1 MLHHGGVGT
10 TAAAL
15 RAGIPQIMCPCIFD
29 QFYWA
34 ERMSWLG
41 VAPAPLKVRRCT
53 LKRGIRCSMRLELYS
68 KRLKLNYDRLLS
80 SFAFNFDLCHYF
92 KASDFTSGG
101 SNTVSIG
108 SKLSTAFEFLSLP
121 DSHRSAQD
129 LRTGVLRMGLH
140 SSTSQL
146 DLSRV
151 GHCNH

>member
-1 MLHHGGVGT
+1 VLHHGGVGT

-53 LKRGIRCSMRLELYS
+53 LQRGIRCSMRLELDC
-68 KRLKLNYDRLLS
+68 KRLNLNYDRLLS
-80 SFAFNFDLCHYF
+80 SFGFSFDLCHYF
-92 KASDFTSGG
+92 KASDFMCGG
-101 SNTVSIG
+101 SNTVSIE

-121 DSHRSAQD
+121 DSHWSARD
-129 LRTGVLRMGLH
+129 LRTMVLGMGFR
-140 SSTSQL
+140 SSASQL
-146 DLSRV
+146 NLSRFC
-151 GHCNH
+151 H